1 MSNNTITSIREKL
14 SRILTYKNQI
24 KTEAVAKGAEITDE
38 TTLREY
44 PSKIAAITV
53 GSGGSESSGEIIYGV
68 YTSSSQSLLSS
79 TYIRYNP
86 LCFNVILPSYITKI
100 GSSAFWNNGG
110 FLSSCTADPARQGS
124 YISPIIGALMGKIRG
139 DNVTEI
145 RGMAFYQ
152 CGFLSKAEFPSLLSM
167 SVSAFAYCKK
177 LNTFN
182 APNVSVIGADCFFA
196 CNALSSVN
204 FSKVEDIPSRC
215 FYTCS
220 ALSTYNFENVKTL
233 GEGCFNNA
241 GITRV
246 DMSKVTSINSSA
258 FSGCKSLSYVSLP
271 YYSGLLEF
279 FNCTALNT
287 LYAPQ
292 CTSIGHLAYTGIS
305 ELYMPKCI
313 SIGYSAFT
321 SNARI
326 LKAHFGSVISLPYSA
341 FRSCTKLSYLRFD
354 GLSSISAST
363 SYSYTTFYNCSN
375 LISLYLLGSNVCTLG
390 NSNAFSSTP
399 IVGYT
404 SYAGQLGRIY
414 VRKSLLTAYQS
425 ATNWVYHESRFA
437 GLTDAEIAALPY

>member
-24 KTEAVAKGAEITDE
+24 KTEAVAKGADITDN

-53 GSGGSESSGEIIYGV
+53 GSGGGESSGEIVYGV

-79 TYIRYNP
+79 TYLVYNP
-86 LCFNVILPSYITKI
+86 ACFSIVLPSYITEIGSNTFLTGPGYFSSCNAGSTYQGSWISPLIGALMGHIRGDRVEKI
-100 GSSAFWNNGG
+100 GSSAFFNCKK
-110 FLSSCTADPARQGS
+110 LS
-124 YISPIIGALMGKIRG
+124 
-139 DNVTEI
+139 V
-145 RGMAFYQ
+145 
-152 CGFLSKAEFPSLLSM
+152 AEFPSLLSIGYA
-167 SVSAFAYCKK
+167 AFEDCNVLEKID
-177 LNTFN
+177 
-182 APNVSVIGADCFFA
+182 APNVTTVGTLAFFYCF
-196 CNALSSVN
+196 NLSSVN
-204 FSKVEDIPSRC
+204 FSKVENIPTSC
-215 FYTCS
+215 FAYCKK
-220 ALSTYNFENVKTL
+220 LSMCNFENVKTL
-233 GEGCFNNA
+233 GGGCFYNT

-271 YYSGLLEF
+271 YYSGSLEF
-279 FNCTALNT
+279 CNCTALET

-292 CTSIGHLAYTGIS
+292 CTSIGHLAFTGIS

-326 LKAHFGSVISLPYSA
+326 LKAHFGSVTSLPYSA

-354 GLSSISAST
+354 GLSSISASA

-414 VRKSLLTAYQS
+414 VRESLLTAYQS

-437 GLTDAEIAALPY
+437 GLTDEEIAALPY